1 MGGLISAALWLTV
14 AVWAG
19 VCLFRAFWEFLA
31 LALRASAQGLGP
43 RTPGTP
49 DPRIP
54 PLGAEPAQRAYWSE
68 LLWVDAYTSTRA
80 AASAVRHRLLG
91 RWMAVTARRMFTGRQ
106 PSTGYR
112 FDHWIARSVVRLL
125 APGTALGAIT
135 GALLASAVMVL
146 VHLVMWLLA
155 GLVWLAAVAGVA
167 VLRGADRG
175 VALVRGVRMKCP
187 YPGCYRPFPL
197 AVHRCPGCRTA
208 HRELRP
214 GRFGAL
220 WHLCSCGRR
229 LTTVSL
235 AGRDRL
241 PVECPHCDRS
251 LPSGIG
257 RLRTV
262 HIPVVGGTSSGKTM
276 LMAAAVAGLHASTG
290 RSALK
295 VEFATA
301 DDRRDMV
308 DLNGQL
314 KQSGRVRKTQGGQPR
329 ALMLRI
335 SHRRSH
341 RLLYLYDPMGESL
354 YDVDSTRRQE
364 YLAHADGVILVVDV
378 LADPRVRRSF
388 SADEEALARAANPS
402 EPGPWE
408 TYQTFTGEL
417 PGLTGRRRGTRLPL
431 AVVVTKRD
439 VLDRIERLRV
449 PATGIGPW
457 LATIGLDRLVRDLG
471 HRFRTRRYWAL
482 SAYAATGTG
491 PLVSEQQRAAEAV
504 LWILSRTGLRVGKL
518 LPEDSESPRAPSGSA
533 AGPPSPSPSVP
544 GPREAPVQDRSTP

>member
-1 MGGLISAALWLTV
+1 MGWLITAVVWLTV

-31 LALRASAQGLGP
+31 LALGASAKPLGP
-43 RTPGTP
+43 RKPGTP
-49 DPRIP
+49 DRRIP
-54 PLGAEPAQRAYWSE
+54 SVGAEPTQRAYWSQ
-68 LLWVDAYTSTRA
+68 LMWVDTYTSTRA
-80 AASAVRHRLLG
+80 AASAVRYRLLG

-112 FDHWIARSVVRLL
+112 FDHWIANVVVRFL

-146 VHLVMWLLA
+146 VHLVMWVLVA
-155 GLVWLAAVAGVA
+155 LVWLAVVAWVA
-167 VLRGADRG
+167 LLRGADRAG
-175 VALVRGVRMKCP
+175 ALVRRVRMKCP
-187 YPGCYRPFPL
+187 YPGCYRAFPL
-197 AVHRCPGCRTA
+197 AVHRCPGCGTA

-214 GRFGAL
+214 GRFGSL
-220 WHLCSCGRR
+220 WHICSCGRR

-241 PVECPHCDRS
+241 AVECPRCDRP
-251 LPSGIG
+251 LPAGIG

-262 HIPVVGGTSSGKTM
+262 HVPVIGGTSSGKTM
-276 LMAAAVAGLHASTG
+276 LMAAAVAGLHAANG

-295 VEFATA
+295 VTFATD
-301 DDRRDMV
+301 DDRRDVV
-308 DLNGQL
+308 DLEGQL
-314 KQSGRVRKTQGGQPR
+314 KQDGWVRKTQGGQPR
-329 ALMLRI
+329 ALMLRVTRG
-335 SHRRSH
+335 RRH

-354 YDVDSTRRQE
+354 YDVDVTRRQE
-364 YLAHADGVILVVDV
+364 YLAHADGVVLVVDV
-378 LADPRVRRSF
+378 LAEPPVRRALST
-388 SADEEALARAANPS
+388 AQEELARAANPS
-402 EPGPWE
+402 EPGPWQ

-417 PGLTGRRRGTRLPL
+417 SALAGRRRRGRLPL

-439 VLDRIERLRV
+439 VLDRIEHLRV
-449 PATGIGPW
+449 PTTGIGPW
-457 LATIGLDRLVRDLG
+457 LATIGLDPLVRDLG

-504 LWILSRTGLRVGKL
+504 LWILARTGLRVGKL
-518 LPEDSESPRAPSGSA
+518 LPKDPPAAPKA
-533 AGPPSPSPSVP
+533 PSVP
-544 GPREAPVQDRSTP
+544 APRTAPAQDRSTR

>member
-1 MGGLISAALWLTV
+1 MSGLITAAVWLTA

-19 VCLFRAFWEFLA
+19 VCLFRAFWEFLF
-31 LALRASAQGLGP
+31 LALGASAKVLGP

-49 DPRIP
+49 DPRIAP
-54 PLGAEPAQRAYWSE
+54 VGTEPAQRAYWSQ
-68 LLWVDAYTSTRA
+68 LMWVDAYTSTRA

-112 FDHWIARSVVRLL
+112 FDHWIARFVVRLL

-135 GALLASAVMVL
+135 GALLASAVLVL
-146 VHLVMWLLA
+146 VHLVMWLLV
-155 GLVWLAAVAGVA
+155 GLVWLSAVAGVT
-167 VLRGADRG
+167 VLRGGDRAR
-175 VALVRGVRMKCP
+175 ALVRRVRMKCP
-187 YPGCYRPFPL
+187 YPGCYRAFPL
-197 AVHRCPGCRTA
+197 AVHRCPGCGRA

-220 WHLCSCGRR
+220 WHVCSCGRR

-241 PVECPHCDRS
+241 AVECPHCDRS
-251 LPSGIG
+251 LPAGIG
-257 RLRTV
+257 RLRIV
-262 HIPVVGGTSSGKTM
+262 HVPVIGGTSSGKTM
-276 LMAAAVAGLHASTG
+276 LMAAAVSGLHATAG

-295 VEFATA
+295 VTFATD
-301 DDRRDMV
+301 DDRRDVV

-314 KQSGRVRKTQGGQPR
+314 KQDGWVRKTQGGQPR
-329 ALMLRI
+329 ALMLRVT
-335 SHRRSH
+335 HRRRH
-341 RLLYLYDPMGESL
+341 RLVYLYDPMGESL

-364 YLAHADGVILVVDV
+364 YLAHADGVVLVVDV
-378 LADPRVRRSF
+378 LAEPQVRRSLT
-388 SADEEALARAANPS
+388 AAEEGLARAANPS
-402 EPGPWE
+402 EPGPWQ

-417 PGLTGRRRGTRLPL
+417 SALAGGRRRGRLPL

-439 VLDRIERLRV
+439 VLDRIDRLRV

-457 LATIGLDRLVRDLG
+457 LATIGLDPLVRDLG

-504 LWILSRTGLRVGKL
+504 LWILARTGLRVGKL
-518 LPEDSESPRAPSGSA
+518 LSEGSSGGPGA
-533 AGPPSPSPSVP
+533 AQAAPSVP
-544 GPREAPVQDRSTP
+544 GPRDAPVQDRSTR

>member
-1 MGGLISAALWLTV
+1 MSGLLSAAVWLTV

-31 LALRASAQGLGP
+31 LALRASAQALRP

-54 PLGAEPAQRAYWSE
+54 PVGTEPARRAYWSQ
-68 LLWVDAYTSTRA
+68 LMWVDAYSSTRA

-112 FDHWIARSVVRLL
+112 FDHWIARFVVRLL

-135 GALLASAVMVL
+135 GALLASAVLVL
-146 VHLVMWLLA
+146 VHLVMWLLVA
-155 GLVWLAAVAGVA
+155 LVWLAAVAGVA
-167 VLRGADRG
+167 VLRGADRAG
-175 VALVRGVRMKCP
+175 ALVRRVRMKCP
-187 YPGCYRPFPL
+187 YPGCYRAFPL
-197 AVHRCPGCRTA
+197 AVHRCPGCSRA
-208 HRELRP
+208 HRELHP

-220 WHLCSCGRR
+220 WHVCACGRR

-241 PVECPHCDRS
+241 AVECPHCDRS
-251 LPSGIG
+251 LPAGIG
-257 RLRTV
+257 RLRIV
-262 HIPVVGGTSSGKTM
+262 HVPVIGGTSSGKTM
-276 LMAAAVAGLHASTG
+276 LMAAAVTGLHATAG

-295 VEFATA
+295 VTFATD
-301 DDRRDMV
+301 DDRRDVV

-314 KQSGRVRKTQGGQPR
+314 KQDGWVRKTQGGQPR
-329 ALMLRI
+329 ALMLRVT
-335 SHRRSH
+335 HRRRR
-341 RLLYLYDPMGESL
+341 RLVYLYDPMGESL

-364 YLAHADGVILVVDV
+364 YLAHADGVVLVVDV
-378 LADPRVRRSF
+378 LAEPQVRRSLT
-388 SADEEALARAANPS
+388 AAEEELARAANPS
-402 EPGPWE
+402 EPGPWQ

-417 PGLTGRRRGTRLPL
+417 SALAGRRRRGRLPL

-457 LATIGLDRLVRDLG
+457 LATIGLDPLVRDLG

-504 LWILSRTGLRVGKL
+504 LWILARSGLRVGKL
-518 LPEDSESPRAPSGSA
+518 LSEGSSEGASTGRAA
-533 AGPPSPSPSVP
+533 PSVP
-544 GPREAPVQDRSTP
+544 GPRDAPVQDRSTR

>member
-1 MGGLISAALWLTV
+1 MSQIM
-14 AVWAG
+14 
-19 VCLFRAFWEFLA
+19 
-31 LALRASAQGLGP
+31 
-43 RTPGTP
+43 
-49 DPRIP
+49 
-54 PLGAEPAQRAYWSE
+54 
-68 LLWVDAYTSTRA
+68 WVDAYTSTRA

-112 FDHWIARSVVRLL
+112 FDHWIARFVVRLL

-135 GALLASAVMVL
+135 GALLASAVLVL
-146 VHLVMWLLA
+146 VHLVMWLLVA
-155 GLVWLAAVAGVA
+155 LVWVTAVAGVA
-167 VLRGADRG
+167 VLRGADRAG
-175 VALVRGVRMKCP
+175 ALGRRVRMKCP
-187 YPGCYRPFPL
+187 YPGCYRAFPL
-197 AVHRCPGCRTA
+197 AVHRCPGCSRA

-214 GRFGAL
+214 GGFGAL
-220 WHLCSCGRR
+220 WHVCSCGRR

-241 PVECPHCDRS
+241 AVECPHCDRS
-251 LPSGIG
+251 LPAGIG
-257 RLRTV
+257 RLRIV
-262 HIPVVGGTSSGKTM
+262 HVPVIGGTSSGKTM
-276 LMAAAVAGLHASTG
+276 LMAAAVAGLHATAG

-295 VEFATA
+295 VTFATD
-301 DDRRDMV
+301 DDRRDVV

-314 KQSGRVRKTQGGQPR
+314 KQDGWVRKTQGGQPR
-329 ALMLRI
+329 ALMLRVT
-335 SHRRSH
+335 HRRRK
-341 RLLYLYDPMGESL
+341 RLVYLYDPMGESL

-364 YLAHADGVILVVDV
+364 YLAHADGVVLVVDV
-378 LADPRVRRSF
+378 LAAKVRRSLT
-388 SADEEALARAANPS
+388 AAEEELARAASPS
-402 EPGPWE
+402 EPGPWQ

-417 PGLTGRRRGTRLPL
+417 SALAGRRRRGRLPL

-457 LATIGLDRLVRDLG
+457 LATIGLDPLVRDLG

-504 LWILSRTGLRVGKL
+504 LWILARTGLRVGKL
-518 LPEDSESPRAPSGSA
+518 LSEGSPTGRAA
-533 AGPPSPSPSVP
+533 ASVP
-544 GPREAPVQDRSTP
+544 GPRDAPVQDRSTR